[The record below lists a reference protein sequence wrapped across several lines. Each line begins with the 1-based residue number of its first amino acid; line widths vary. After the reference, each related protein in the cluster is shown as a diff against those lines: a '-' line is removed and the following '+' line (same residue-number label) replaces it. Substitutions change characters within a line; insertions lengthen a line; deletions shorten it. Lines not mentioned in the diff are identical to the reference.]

1 MNASFG
7 AIFKHCENLT
17 FSLHIGCP
25 LQMLRKDVN
34 AHLPHCPASVI
45 MCTAEWNRWPLFTW
59 KRRKNIPFRQVNPL
73 GVSDQLDIALT
84 LRDQRMLDSLK
95 CIKSRKTRL
104 SLRNNLTRRYPAV
117 PLPGRIELK
126 EDQDFKLE
134 LGLMDPFSDG
144 TEGVDK
150 DPQAEAQLKQW
161 EEDFDCRLKTKNYQK
176 IPKYWEFP
184 ELEKGNIHKHC
195 SSCFDLNCLKKE
207 FKEGAC
213 SIIPCRWKCG
223 AFFHSCKSSE
233 HKLICPKYEEEDEFE
248 WMLRGVTNLD
258 IRMKKK
264 SSRSGGSGGGE
275 KLKPLDDL
283 FKGGPGE
290 PASRKIQKILPNGKG
305 KIPVPPPHPPDNLL
319 KPGTGLDVTIET
331 VTRLQ
336 TKPHQMYTF
345 VCGQEFRRDEYA
357 WHCKVIHDQ
366 VIGGL
371 NNWVEHR
378 CPLSSLGCGF
388 SHRRLFPSASGSSS
402 ENTLIFSPDVESFG
416 ITNNN
421 IAAKEKSAA
430 ADSSNSKSL
439 LDLPLELLLDI
450 VASLDSFSISNLA
463 LVSVYLRQVCSILLD
478 TRGLVTLQWQRRRR
492 CKVDKTS
499 TTQWEVSHK
508 RWKFSTSLGPVESW
522 RFSKDADGAVS
533 EHLKECPYNVKTKHV
548 DAKKLDKNWP
558 VVMQSLREKL
568 SKRLQLR

>member
-1 MNASFG
+1 
-7 AIFKHCENLT
+7 
-17 FSLHIGCP
+17 
-25 LQMLRKDVN
+25 MLRKDIN

-59 KRRKNIPFRQVNPL
+59 KRRKNIPFKQVNPL

-117 PLPGRIELK
+117 PLPRLELK
-126 EDQDFKLE
+126 GHDKDFRLE
-134 LGLMDPFSDG
+134 LGLMDPFSG
-144 TEGVDK
+144 TEVDK

-195 SSCFDLNCLKKE
+195 SSCFDLKCLKKE
-207 FKEGAC
+207 SKEGAC
-213 SIIPCRWKCG
+213 NIIQCRWKCG
-223 AFFHSCKSSE
+223 ASFHSCKSSE
-233 HKLICPKYEEEDEFE
+233 HKLICPKYEDEDEFG
-248 WMLRGVTNLD
+248 WMMRGVTNLD

-264 SSRSGGSGGGE
+264 SGVVIAQ
-275 KLKPLDDL
+275 LKPLDDL

-290 PASRKIQKILPNGKG
+290 PAFKKIQKILPGGG
-305 KIPVPPPHPPDNLL
+305 KIPIPPTPPDNLL
-319 KPGTGLDVTIET
+319 KSQTGLDVTIET

-336 TKPHQMYTF
+336 TKPNQMYTF

-388 SHRRLFPSASGSSS
+388 SHRRLFPGGHASSVES
-402 ENTLIFSPDVESFG
+402 ENTLIFSPAVESFG
-416 ITNNN
+416 ITNNATA
-421 IAAKEKSAA
+421 AAKKTTFQRVSPS
-430 ADSSNSKSL
+430 DSCNSKSL

-463 LVSVYLRQVCSILLD
+463 VVSVYLRQVCCILLD
-478 TRGLVTLQWQRRRR
+478 TRGLVTLQWQRR
-492 CKVDKTS
+492 CNVDKPNFKT
-499 TTQWEVSHK
+499 TTQWQVSHK
-508 RWKFSTSLGPVESW
+508 RWFFSTSVGRVESW
-522 RFSKDADGAVS
+522 RFSKNADGAVS

-558 VVMQSLREKL
+558 VVMQGLQEKL